1 MKHLDDDGELVE
13 PEYYIPVVPLLAI
26 NGSIGIGTGYST
38 DIPPH
43 NPSDIV
49 TLIRHRLHGSIDTL
63 ANRPLDPWWWGF
75 KGTTRRSDECTW
87 VTKGLYEFNDGNK
100 TITIT
105 ELPVGTWT
113 KDYKAFLDEICEN
126 DDKRVKGAK
135 REATKVEKGSV
146 SSKGSKGGKEEV
158 EPLGIKGFDDL
169 YNDIDVK
176 FVLYFTEDGYD
187 AVKADREKFEKRFKL
202 TSNWKTTNMTCFNA
216 DFNIVK
222 YKTVGDILEEF
233 VEKRLPLYEG
243 RRQSILE
250 TLKKQITELDARRRF
265 IQAILEDRLVLQ
277 KKTDE
282 EIVAQLKICDI
293 PPLSNPER
301 PDDYD
306 SYEYCVKMRI
316 DRVKQAA
323 VVELDRQISDKQAE
337 IDRLEGETA
346 SSLWIADLDEF
357 EEAWK
362 AMAVL
367 RASEATSVTKSDV
380 ISGKTIK
387 KKKPVI
393 AKK

>member
-1 MKHLDDDGELVE
+1 VLVE
-13 PEYYIPVVPLLAI
+13 PKTYYPVVPLLVV
-26 NGSIGIGTGYST
+26 NGCIGIGTGFST
-38 DIPPH
+38 DIPSHDPEEVIGLLKDRLAGRH
-43 NPSDIV
+43 E
-49 TLIRHRLHGSIDTL
+49 TLDNIALR
-63 ANRPLDPWWWGF
+63 PWWLGF
-75 KGTTRRSDECTW
+75 KGHIQQVSDGVW
-87 VTKGLYEFNDGNK
+87 LTKGLYTFDDARK
-100 TITIT
+100 VVTVT
-105 ELPVGTWT
+105 ELPIGTWT
-113 KDYKAFLDEICEN
+113 HDYKAFLDELCEN
-126 DDKRVKGAK
+126 DDKKVKGAK

-222 YKTVGDILEEF
+222 YKTIGDILEEF
-233 VEKRLPLYEG
+233 VEKRLPLYER
-243 RRQSILE
+243 RRQVLLE
-250 TLKKQITELDARRRF
+250 MLKKQITELDARRRF

-277 KKTDE
+277 KKTDD
-282 EIVAQLKICDI
+282 EIVEQLKICDI

-301 PDDYD
+301 VDEYD

-337 IDRLEGETA
+337 IDRLEAETG
-346 SSLWIADLDEF
+346 SSLWIADLNEF

-362 AMAVL
+362 TMSAL
-367 RASEATSVTKSDV
+367 RVTEATSVTKSDIV
-380 ISGKTIK
+380 GGKTIK
-387 KKKPVI
+387 KKKPLI